1 MLQHKFLQVSIIGN
15 SPNFSLFP
23 SLEKKIY
30 IYTHIHT
37 HRKRNK
43 SHLTNM
49 THLSPLVPQSAEIA
63 EIKIGHR
70 RFVLSGRLSK
80 LDKSPPFPSTTNK
93 KKKIKEIV
101 HNNIFVYPC
110 TFGAKN
116 REGDLPSKENSIP
129 IIKWE
134 RNQRGMFSW
143 DVSLFSP
150 PLDKKNSGG
159 RGKEKKKKAWKGIK
173 RRTRERKREEEEDR
187 IVLLYGVR
195 RADYAIGYLAMM
207 VETMRERR
215 MKRQIKKDISRRG
228 IC

>member
-80 LDKSPPFPSTTNK
+80 LDKSPPFPSTTTIFHDDPNKK

-116 REGDLPSKENSIP
+116 REGSI
-129 IIKWE
+129 
-134 RNQRGMFSW
+134 F
-143 DVSLFSP
+143 L
-150 PLDKKNSGG
+150 
-159 RGKEKKKKAWKGIK
+159 
-173 RRTRERKREEEEDR
+173 RRK
-187 IVLLYGVR
+187 I
-195 RADYAIGYLAMM
+195 
-207 VETMRERR
+207 
-215 MKRQIKKDISRRG
+215 QSR
-228 IC
+228 